1 MTGTVTTKDENI
13 AQRMN
18 HGYSPMVLHPYKT
31 QKRRTA
37 MVQNNDNG
45 IVHVVHPICC
55 GLDVHKEKISACLII
70 SSVFGGQRVEVE
82 EFGTFTDDLI
92 RMRSWLS
99 EHDCPIV
106 AMESTGIYWRPVHNV
121 LEGYM
126 EVILV
131 NARHIKNVPGRK
143 TDISDSKWLASLL
156 RHGLLKGSFIPPGEV
171 REWRDL
177 TRLRR
182 TYVESLGDYKRR
194 THKLFE
200 SANIKIDS
208 VVSDLFGVTARNLMK
223 LLAQGPSE
231 ISLEQLESCLRG
243 KLKAKREELF
253 RSIQGFF
260 TDHHRYLLSSLLRTI
275 AGIEREIEAI
285 IDRLRKVMQTREP
298 LLEKIMEVTGIS
310 EVSARAILSETGP
323 TMDPFRTSAAICSW
337 SGLCPGNNES
347 AGKRHSGKSPVRK
360 HHLKTIMIEVAW
372 AAVKTKGSYY
382 RAKYYRLKARRGARR
397 AIVAIAHRLL
407 KAVYHIIR
415 DGVSFRDLGEEH
427 LNQDHKQARLKR
439 LNRQAQKLGYQ
450 LVLQA

>member
-1 MTGTVTTKDENI
+1 MVGKD
-13 AQRMN
+13 
-18 HGYSPMVLHPYKT
+18 
-31 QKRRTA
+31 
-37 MVQNNDNG
+37 DNG
-45 IVHVVHPICC
+45 IVEVVHPICC
-55 GLDVHKEKISACLII
+55 GLDVHKQRISASLII

-92 RMRSWLS
+92 RMRSWLV
-99 EHDCPIV
+99 EHNCPIV
-106 AMESTGIYWRPVHNV
+106 AMESTGIYWRPVHHV

-131 NARHIKNVPGRK
+131 NARHIKNLPGRK
-143 TDISDSKWLASLL
+143 TDICDSKWLAGLL
-156 RHGLLKGSFIPPGEV
+156 RHGLLKGSFIPPKEV

-182 TYVESLGDYKRR
+182 TYVESLSDYKRR

-208 VVSDLFGVTARNLMK
+208 VVSDLFGVTGRNLMQ
-223 LLAQGPSE
+223 LLVQGTYE
-231 ISLEQLESCLRG
+231 ISQEQMESCLRG
-243 KLKAKREELF
+243 KLKDKREELF

-260 TDHHRYLLSSLLRTI
+260 THHHRYLLSSLLRII
-275 AGIEREIEAI
+275 AGLEEEIEALNE
-285 IDRLRKVMQTREP
+285 RLRKVMESRNP
-298 LLEKIMEVTGIS
+298 ILERIMEVTGIS
-310 EVSARAILSETGP
+310 EVSARAILAEIGP

-347 AGKRHSGKSPVRK
+347 AGKRHSGRSPVRK
-360 HHLKTIMIEVAW
+360 HHLKTIMLEVGW

-382 RAKYYRLKARRGARR
+382 LEKYYRLKARRGAKR

-415 DGVSFRDLGEEH
+415 DGVSFKDLGEGYLEQ
-427 LNQDHKQARLKR
+427 NQQAKLKR
-439 LNRQAQKLGYQ
+439 LNHQAHKLGYQ
-450 LVLQA
+450 LVPQA

>member
-1 MTGTVTTKDENI
+1 MVGKD
-13 AQRMN
+13 
-18 HGYSPMVLHPYKT
+18 
-31 QKRRTA
+31 
-37 MVQNNDNG
+37 DNG
-45 IVHVVHPICC
+45 IVEVVHPICC
-55 GLDVHKEKISACLII
+55 GLDVHKQRISASLII

-92 RMRSWLS
+92 RMRSWLV
-99 EHDCPIV
+99 EHNCPIV

-131 NARHIKNVPGRK
+131 NARHIKNLPGRK
-143 TDISDSKWLASLL
+143 TDICDSKWLAGLL
-156 RHGLLKGSFIPPGEV
+156 RHGLLKGSFIPPKEV

-182 TYVESLGDYKRR
+182 TYVESLSDYKRR

-208 VVSDLFGVTARNLMK
+208 VVSDLFGVTGRNLMQ
-223 LLAQGPSE
+223 LLVQGTYE
-231 ISLEQLESCLRG
+231 ISQEQMESCLRG
-243 KLKAKREELF
+243 KLKDKREELF

-260 TDHHRYLLSSLLRTI
+260 THHHRYLLSSLLRII
-275 AGIEREIEAI
+275 AGLEEEIEALNE
-285 IDRLRKVMQTREP
+285 RLRKVMESRNP
-298 LLEKIMEVTGIS
+298 ILERIMEVTGIS
-310 EVSARAILSETGP
+310 EVSARAILAEIGP

-347 AGKRHSGKSPVRK
+347 AGKRHSGRSPVRK
-360 HHLKTIMIEVAW
+360 HHLKTIMLEVGW

-382 RAKYYRLKARRGARR
+382 LEKYYRLKARRGAKR

-415 DGVSFRDLGEEH
+415 DGVSFKDLGEGYLEQ
-427 LNQDHKQARLKR
+427 NQQAKLKR
-439 LNRQAQKLGYQ
+439 LNHQAHKLGYQ
-450 LVLQA
+450 LVPQA